1 MSAPKNPHG
10 IVRVLPHKPACGRR
24 SNAQEGVLLTGH
36 VGFLFRSTSLDC
48 CCLEH
53 KWHCREAPLII
64 NARMQTCP
72 SASTERALA
81 D

>member
-1 MSAPKNPHG
+1 MQ
-10 IVRVLPHKPACGRR
+10 VL
-24 SNAQEGVLLTGH
+24 LLTGH
-36 VGFLFRSTSLDC
+36 VGFLFRSTYLDC
-48 CCLEH
+48 CCLEY

-72 SASTERALA
+72 SASTERAPA